1 MNKFIFTFILIIL
14 IVNAYTSTDSPCTTK
29 RVSSR
34 RNLASLLTEEDCIN
48 LETSETTKKCVL
60 NDDEQSCREV
70 EKSQCELKTISNNSG
85 RRLSSLLTEDDCKDL
100 ATSENTKKCVLS
112 GDEKSCR
119 EVNKSQCELKK
130 ISNNSGR
137 RLSSLLTE
145 GDCKDLKTSDD
156 NKFKCI
162 LGEDETYCMET
173 TKNPSS
179 STVNQCTT
187 KYSSRRLSSD
197 LTEEDCSI
205 LSTSNNYLYK
215 CVLNSNKNNC
225 KEALRSECEKTYY
238 FYRRL
243 ESEEL
248 TNEVCEDLETSDDS
262 KYICVVNEDGTGCK
276 EMENS
281 NYLKYTTTLILCLLL
296 FV

>member
-14 IVNAYTSTDSPCTTK
+14 IVNAYTSTDSPCTSK

-70 EKSQCELKTISNNSG
+70 DKSQCELKTISVNSG
-85 RRLSSLLTEDDCKDL
+85 RRLSSLLTED
-100 ATSENTKKCVLS
+100 
-112 GDEKSCR
+112 
-119 EVNKSQCELKK
+119 
-130 ISNNSGR
+130 
-137 RLSSLLTE
+137 
-145 GDCKDLKTSDD
+145 DCKDLKTSDD

-162 LGEDETYCMET
+162 LGEDKTYCMET
-173 TKNPSS
+173 IKSPSS
-179 STVNQCTT
+179 STVSQCTT

-205 LSTSNNYLYK
+205 LSTSNNFLYK

-225 KEALRSECEKTYY
+225 KEVVRSECEKTYY
-238 FYRRL
+238 YNRRL

-248 TNEVCEDLETSDDS
+248 TNEACGDLKTSDDS
-262 KYICVVNEDGTGCK
+262 KYICVVNEDGTGCE

>member
-14 IVNAYTSTDSPCTTK
+14 IVNAYTSADSPCTRKT
-29 RVSSR
+29 VSSR
-34 RNLASLLTEEDCIN
+34 RNLLSLLTEEDCIN
-48 LETSETTKKCVL
+48 LETSENTKKCVL
-60 NDDEQSCREV
+60 SGDEKSCKEV
-70 EKSQCELKTISNNSG
+70 DKSQCELKTISNNSG
-85 RRLSSLLTEDDCKDL
+85 RRLSSLLTQEDCINL

-119 EVNKSQCELKK
+119 EVDKSQCELKI

-145 GDCKDLKTSDD
+145 DDCKNLKTSDD
-156 NKFKCI
+156 SKFQCI
-162 LGEDETYCMET
+162 LAVDEIYCVET

-179 STVNQCTT
+179 STVSQCTT

-205 LSTSNNYLYK
+205 LSTSNNYIYK

-225 KEALRSECEKTYY
+225 KEAVRSECEKTYY
-238 FYRRL
+238 YYRRL

-248 TNEVCEDLETSDDS
+248 TNENCEDLETSDDR
-262 KYICVVNEDGTGCK
+262 KYICVVNEDGTGCE

-281 NYLKYTTTLILCLLL
+281 NYLKYTITLILCLLL